1 MVRGREESGDGRG
14 DERSMQERLQGV
26 GPRGIRL
33 VEAVHGLV
41 QADAQF
47 DLPAHAV
54 EVSDLPGAGA
64 GQQIRQEKTGPL
76 GGVAPDETK
85 G

>member
-1 MVRGREESGDGRG
+1 MVRGREESGNGRV
-14 DERSMQERLQGV
+14 DERSMQERLQGA
-26 GPRGIRL
+26 GPRGIHL
-33 VEAVHGLV
+33 VEAVQGLV
-41 QADAQF
+41 QADAKF

-54 EVSDLPGAGA
+54 EVSELPGAGA
-64 GQQIRQEKTGPL
+64 GRQIRQEKTGRL

>member
-1 MVRGREESGDGRG
+1 MVESMSAAC
-14 DERSMQERLQGV
+14 RSVFKEQGS
-26 GPRGIRL
+26 GIHL
-33 VEAVHGLV
+33 VEAVQGLV

-54 EVSDLPGAGA
+54 EVSELPGAGA
-64 GQQIRQEKTGPL
+64 GRQIRQEKTGRL